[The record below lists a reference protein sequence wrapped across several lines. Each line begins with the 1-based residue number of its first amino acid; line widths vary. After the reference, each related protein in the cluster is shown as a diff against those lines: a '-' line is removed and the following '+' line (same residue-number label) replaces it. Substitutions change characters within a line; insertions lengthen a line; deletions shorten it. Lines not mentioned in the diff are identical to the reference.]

1 MKKFSHSLSRRI
13 RTLSDYPFAVLERR
27 VAELRSKGI
36 RVIDLGVGSPTAE
49 TPTVIRRAL
58 KKSVDQRKN
67 EGYPTY
73 EGHRAFREGAAN
85 WLKKRFGVSLDPQTE
100 ITSCI
105 GTKEAIFHL
114 PEAFLDPGDIAI
126 CPSPGYSPY
135 QRGTLFAEG
144 KPFFLPLLAQN
155 KFLPDLDTVPKSI
168 ANKAK
173 ILWINY
179 PNNPTSA
186 VAPPQFYRETVRF
199 TRKYGII
206 LCSDESYVDIY
217 YKKPQPSALQFG
229 KEGVISFFS
238 LSKRSAMANY
248 RIGFV
253 AGDRKIIAGLRKVK
267 TNADT
272 GSPTFV
278 QDAAIAALSDERHP
292 EKMRQDYRKK
302 RDILCRALTA
312 AGFADCTPQA
322 TFYIWQR
329 LPEGENSVAFAE
341 KLLSPDVAI
350 AVMPGTYLAESA
362 SGGRENPGEG
372 YVRIALVA
380 PLADIVTAAERIS
393 AFAHNSAGGGR
404 FCRT

>member
-1 MKKFSHSLSRRI
+1 MKRKSSHQLSRRI
-13 RTLSDYPFAVLERR
+13 SSLSTYPFAVLERK
-27 VAELRSKGI
+27 VDQLRSRGI
-36 RVIDLGVGSPTAE
+36 RIIDLGVGSPTAE
-49 TPTVIRRAL
+49 TPPYIRRAL
-58 KKSVDQRKN
+58 KKSVERRKN
-67 EGYPTY
+67 VGYPTY
-73 EGHRAFREGAAN
+73 EGHRAFREAAAN
-85 WLKKRFGVSLDPQTE
+85 YLKKRFGVSLDPQSE

-114 PEAFLDPGDIAI
+114 PEAFVNPGDFVI

-144 KPFFLPLLAQN
+144 KAFFLPLLAQN
-155 KFLPDLDTVPKSI
+155 NFLPDFGRVPKRI

-173 ILWINY
+173 IFWINY

-186 VAPPQFYRETVRF
+186 TAPPDFYRETLRF
-199 TRKYGII
+199 ARKYGII

-217 YKKPQPSALQFG
+217 YKEPPPSALQFG

-272 GSPTFV
+272 GSPTFI

-292 EKMRQDYRKK
+292 KKMREDYRKK
-302 RDILCRALTA
+302 RDILCRALTL

-322 TFYIWQR
+322 TFYIWQK
-329 LPEGENSVAFAE
+329 LPEGEKSVRFAE
-341 KLLSPDVAI
+341 KLLSPEVAI
-350 AVMPGTYLAESA
+350 AVMPGVWLAEPVR
-362 SGGRENPGEG
+362 GKNPGEG
-372 YVRIALVA
+372 YIRIALVA
-380 PLADIVTAAERIS
+380 PLLEIITAAKRIS
-393 AFAHNSAGGGR
+393 TFAHSPAGGGR
-404 FCRT
+404 SWGI